1 MKIKA
6 AHGPINNFGPI
17 LVDVGGQTKG
27 LETKTDLDEEVSQDE
42 SEHDWAQLE
51 A

>member
-6 AHGPINNFGPI
+6 AHELTNNFGPI
-17 LVDVGGQTKG
+17 LVGVGRRSKG
-27 LETKTDLDEEVSQDE
+27 LETKTDLDEEVSQEE